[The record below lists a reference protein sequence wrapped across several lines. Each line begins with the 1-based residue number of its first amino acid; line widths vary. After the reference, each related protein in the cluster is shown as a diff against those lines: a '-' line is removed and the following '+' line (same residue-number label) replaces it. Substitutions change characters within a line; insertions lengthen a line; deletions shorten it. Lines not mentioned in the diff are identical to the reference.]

1 MVKSIVAL
9 IFFLFAASLQ
19 AAEPGGKYG
28 GAVSYDIAV
37 PNATGVSI
45 PSSPTLQ
52 LTTAMTLEAWVY
64 PYAAHT
70 DWRPVIT
77 KGSDYWLYASN
88 ATADGYCT
96 GSGPVASL
104 GSIPT
109 SVCAPSTLT
118 ANQWSHLAVTYDQ
131 EAGLLTLFINGVQ
144 VAQRTGITS
153 GINVSNSPLQIGADA
168 FGDFF
173 DGRIDD
179 VRIYSIAITRVNGT
193 GDACTDT
200 APSIVRDMNC
210 PIEAAILITSPS
222 TNHRYITSG
231 STQSISGTAICPTTI
246 QSVNWTNNQGGS
258 GQATVTTNSWSIT
271 NAQLIQ
277 NRVNEFSISVIC
289 TGAGGSATATIQVRA
304 NGTYP
309 VQVVALAMDENTG
322 ISVADTSGFGNTASF
337 AGTGNTWVAGQYGS
351 GVNFN
356 GSGYLSIPDSNSLD
370 LSIFT
375 LEMWLRPSVTTGVYR
390 SLISKGH
397 RGKILVI

>member
-45 PSSPTLQ
+45 PNSPSLQ

-77 KGSDYWLYASN
+77 KGSDYWLYATN
-88 ATADGYCT
+88 NTADGYCV
-96 GSGPVASL
+96 GSGPMASL

-109 SVCAPSTLT
+109 TVCAPSTLT
-118 ANQWSHLAVTYDQ
+118 PNQWSHLAATYNQ
-131 EAGLLTLFINGVQ
+131 ATGLLILFINGTQ
-144 VAQRTGITS
+144 VAQRSGLTS
-153 GINVSNSPLQIGADA
+153 GINVSGSLLLIGAEE
-168 FGDFF
+168 FGSPGTLF

-179 VRIYSIAITRVNGT
+179 ARIYSIAIPRLNRT
-193 GDACTDT
+193 GYACTDT

-210 PIEAAILITSPS
+210 PIDPSITITSPS

-246 QSVNWTNNQGGS
+246 QSVNWTNSQGGS
-258 GQATVTTNSWSIT
+258 GQALGTTSWSIT
-271 NAQLIQ
+271 NAALVQ

-322 ISVADTSGFGNTASF
+322 ISVADTSGFANNASF
-337 AGTGNTWVAGQYGS
+337 AGTGNTWV
-351 GVNFN
+351 
-356 GSGYLSIPDSNSLD
+356 
-370 LSIFT
+370 
-375 LEMWLRPSVTTGVYR
+375 
-390 SLISKGH
+390 
-397 RGKILVI
+397 